1 MFKSTEEVMEFKQVQ
16 RMANL
21 LSKPFAGDIL
31 KLLVNYQ
38 DISASEA
45 ATRLGLHIKTAQDF
59 LEELAALDICEKKE
73 VYEKKRPYYRY
84 KLKKYQF
91 SIDVDL
97 SSLTDKSSQT
107 DSRFLMKIRERKNAN
122 AVFTVA
128 RSGDY
133 ISSVTIFIGEG
144 RKKKER
150 KISLTQAQG
159 KFLYYLPFPTAQPL
173 TIKEIMQQAGIEPE
187 HQMEILDIVE
197 VLDENNVIEHG

>member
-1 MFKSTEEVMEFKQVQ
+1 MEFKQVQ

-21 LSKPFAGDIL
+21 LSKPFAGDIF

-59 LEELAALDICEKKE
+59 LEELTVLDVCEKKE

-97 SSLTDKSSQT
+97 SVLADKSSHT
-107 DSRFLMKIRERKNAN
+107 DSRLLMKIRERKNAN
-122 AVFTVA
+122 AVFTLA
-128 RSGDY
+128 RNGDF

-159 KFLYYLPFPTAQPL
+159 KFLYHLPFPTAQPV

>member
-1 MFKSTEEVMEFKQVQ
+1 
-16 RMANL
+16 MANL
-21 LSKPFAGDIL
+21 LAKPFAKDIL

-59 LEELAALDICEKKE
+59 LEELTALDICEKQE

-91 SIDVDL
+91 SMDVDL
-97 SSLTDKSSQT
+97 SVLADKSSST
-107 DSRFLMKIRERKNAN
+107 DSRLLVKIREHKNAN

-128 RSGDY
+128 RSGDF

-159 KFLYYLPFPTAQPL
+159 NFLYHLPFPTAQPL
-173 TIKEIMQQAGIEPE
+173 TVKEIMQQAGIEPE

-197 VLDENNVIEHG
+197 VLDENDVIEHG

>member
-1 MFKSTEEVMEFKQVQ
+1 MDFNQVQ

-21 LSKPFAGDIL
+21 LAKPFAGDIL

-59 LEELAALDICEKKE
+59 LEELAALDICEKQE

-91 SIDVDL
+91 SMDVDL
-97 SSLTDKSSQT
+97 SVLADKSSHT
-107 DSRFLMKIRERKNAN
+107 DSRLLMKIRERKNAN

-159 KFLYYLPFPTAQPL
+159 KFLYHLPFPTAQPL
-173 TIKEIMQQAGIEPE
+173 TINEIIKQSGIEQNY
-187 HQMEILDIVE
+187 QMEILDIIE
-197 VLDENNVIEHG
+197 LLIEYKVIEKIK

>member
-1 MFKSTEEVMEFKQVQ
+1 M
-16 RMANL
+16 
-21 LSKPFAGDIL
+21 
-31 KLLVNYQ
+31 NYQ

-59 LEELAALDICEKKE
+59 LEELSALDICEKKE

-150 KISLTQAQG
+150 KISLTKAQG
-159 KFLYYLPFPTAQPL
+159 KFLYHLPFPTAQPL

>member
-1 MFKSTEEVMEFKQVQ
+1 MEFKQVQ

-21 LSKPFAGDIL
+21 LSKPFAGDIF
-31 KLLVNYQ
+31 KLLVNYR

-59 LEELAALDICEKKE
+59 LEELSALDICEKKE

-150 KISLTQAQG
+150 KISLTKAQG
-159 KFLYYLPFPTAQPL
+159 KFLYHLPFPTAQPL
-173 TIKEIMQQAGIEPE
+173 TIKEIMQQAGIESE

-197 VLDENNVIEHG
+197 VLDENNVIEHGLRG

>member
-1 MFKSTEEVMEFKQVQ
+1 MEFKQVQ
-16 RMANL
+16 RIANL
-21 LSKPFAGDIL
+21 LAKPFAADIL

-73 VYEKKRPYYRY
+73 VYEKKRPYYRF
-84 KLKKYQF
+84 KLKKYRF
-91 SIDVDL
+91 NIDVDL
-97 SSLTDKSSQT
+97 SVLADKSST
-107 DSRFLMKIRERKNAN
+107 SDSRLLLKIRERKNAN

-128 RSGDY
+128 RSGDF

-159 KFLYYLPFPTAQPL
+159 KFLYHLPFPTAPL
-173 TIKEIMQQAGIEPE
+173 LTVKEIMEQAGVEVE
-187 HQMEILDIVE
+187 HRMEILDIVD
-197 VLDENNVIEHG
+197 VLTEHNIIEHE

>member
-1 MFKSTEEVMEFKQVQ
+1 MEFKQVQ

-150 KISLTQAQG
+150 KISLTKAQG
-159 KFLYYLPFPTAQPL
+159 KFLYHLPFPTAQPL
-173 TIKEIMQQAGIEPE
+173 TIKEIMQQAGIEPAY
-187 HQMEILDIVE
+187 QMEILDIVE
-197 VLDENNVIEHG
+197 VLDENNVIEHE

>member
-1 MFKSTEEVMEFKQVQ
+1 MDFKSVQ
-16 RMANL
+16 RIANL
-21 LSKPFAGDIL
+21 LAKPFAKDIL

-45 ATRLGLHIKTAQDF
+45 ATRLDLHIKTAQDF
-59 LEELAALDICEKKE
+59 LEELSALEITDKKE

-84 KLKKYQF
+84 ELKKYQF

-97 SSLTDKSSQT
+97 SVLTDVSSVADT
-107 DSRFLMKIRERKNAN
+107 RLLMKIRERKNAN

-128 RSGDY
+128 RGGDY

-144 RKKKER
+144 RSKKER

-159 KFLYYLPFPTAQPL
+159 KFLYHLPFPTAQAV
-173 TIKEIMQQAGIEPE
+173 TIKAIIKQAGVGQN
-187 HQMEILDIVE
+187 HQMEILDIAE
-197 VLDENNVIEHG
+197 LLLEYNVIEKS